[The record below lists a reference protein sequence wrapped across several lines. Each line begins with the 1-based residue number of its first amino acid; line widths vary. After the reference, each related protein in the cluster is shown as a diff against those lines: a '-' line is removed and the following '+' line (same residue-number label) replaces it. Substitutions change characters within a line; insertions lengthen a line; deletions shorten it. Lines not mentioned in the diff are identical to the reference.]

1 VEPGRLGRGAG
12 ALDPDIEWRGATQ
25 LLGLPDITY
34 GHEGCASLG
43 LWTDSWTDIRAELE
57 EIIEVESGALA
68 LIRWRARSPA
78 GLTVDQPIAFH
89 FEIHDHVVTRFVSYW
104 ERSQAFEPVGL
115 PAPG

>member
-1 VEPGRLGRGAG
+1 MESLDEQLIREALAVWNLGDWDAVLERSIQTSRGG
-12 ALDPDIEWRGATQ
+12 
-25 LLGLPDITY
+25 
-34 GHEGCASLG
+34 
-43 LWTDSWTDIRAELE
+43 TDIRAELE

-78 GLTVDQPIAFH
+78 GLTVDQPVAFH

-104 ERSQAFEPVGL
+104 EGSQAFEALGL